1 MQKNVLYLF
10 CLLLFVIFLD
20 ACKKNEDDDNPFP
33 PIIEEIVD
41 WDTINY
47 NPTARQIT
55 VHSLIPAFPSQ
66 GVNPLTEEGI
76 KLGRMLFYDPILSGD
91 STQACAS
98 CHNQKFGFTDNGK
111 ALSIGV
117 DGIAGTRNSMALI
130 NLAWRDRFFWEGRAN
145 SLEEQALEPVPNP
158 IELHLGWNEA
168 IERLMRHV
176 DYRVAFYEAF
186 GIKTI
191 EKEDVAKALAQFQ
204 RTLISVESVYDL
216 YYTGQTDDLSE
227 DAIEGRGLFFNEK
240 GDCFHCHGS
249 DTDNLFAANL
259 FANNGLNSDEE
270 YLDLADRGLASIT
283 GNVVDNGLFRVPTL
297 RNITLTTPYM
307 HDGRFQTLEE
317 VVEHYNSGMKYAP
330 NLDPNFA
337 VRFKNKEYQGLG
349 LSEKE
354 KRQLVAFLE
363 SLTDTSFVNNPEFS
377 NPFD

>member
-20 ACKKNEDDDNPFP
+20 ACKKNDDDVSFP
-33 PIIEEIVD
+33 PMVEDIVD
-41 WDTINY
+41 WDTISY
-47 NPTARQIT
+47 SPTAREIT
-55 VHSLIPAFPSQ
+55 VHDLIPAFPTQ
-66 GVNPLTEEGI
+66 TVNPLTEEGI
-76 KLGRMLFYDPILSGD
+76 ELGRMLFYDPILSKD

-130 NLAWRDRFFWEGRAN
+130 NLAWRNRFFWEGRAV

-158 IELHLGWNEA
+158 IELHLEWDEA
-168 IERLMRHV
+168 IGRLMRHV
-176 DYRVAFYEAF
+176 DYRVAFYKAF
-186 GIKTI
+186 EIKTI
-191 EKEDVAKALAQFQ
+191 EKEDVANALAQFQ
-204 RTLISVESVYDL
+204 RTLVSIESVYDL
-216 YYTGQTDDLSE
+216 YYTGRTDDLSE
-227 DAIEGRGLFFNEK
+227 DAIEGRTLFFNEK

-249 DTDNLFAANL
+249 DVDNLFAANL

-270 YLDLADRGLASIT
+270 YLSLADKGLASIT
-283 GNVVDNGLFRVPTL
+283 GNVADNGLFRVPTL
-297 RNITLTTPYM
+297 RNITLTAPYM

-363 SLTDTSFVNNPEFS
+363 SLTDTSFVNNPAFS